1 MAEGRESGQA
11 PVLQTLAALAV
22 GALTSQGVLPAF
34 GDLLDGEVLRGSLMT
49 ALLAAGAATAIWG
62 PFRIRGWR
70 AALLGALAMALMLGV
85 VHVLRVGLPGD
96 ALLGVLALAAGLA
109 VGGVVSAAAAAARR
123 ERALATGALTLGLMH
138 GAGLYLLPYTLLGGG
153 GPGVL
158 FTTALAPYLAVGF
171 AVLAA
176 GLAVARVRRPA
187 RITLEAG
194 PLLAV
199 LLAALLAI
207 VVLSRVSLG
216 PLAGPAAWVLL
227 PVLAGLLAWWL
238 AVPKAAAAADTPEP
252 PRTAE
257 RR

>member
-1 MAEGRESGQA
+1 M
-11 PVLQTLAALAV
+11 QTLAALTV
-22 GALTSQGVLPAF
+22 GALASQGVLPAF
-34 GDLLDGEVLRGSLMT
+34 GGLLGGDALRGSLMT

-70 AALLGALAMALMLGV
+70 AALLGALAIALVLGL
-85 VHVLRVGLPGD
+85 VHVLRVGLFGGAVPG
-96 ALLGVLALAAGLA
+96 ALALAAGFT

-123 ERALATGALTLGLMH
+123 ERALVTGALTLGLMH
-138 GAGLYLLPYTLLGGG
+138 GAGLYALPHNLLVGAGLIAAGQAVFFWA
-153 GPGVL
+153 GV
-158 FTTALAPYLAVGF
+158 APYLAVAL
-171 AVLAA
+171 AVPAA

-207 VVLSRVSLG
+207 VLLPRVSLG
-216 PLAGPAAWVLL
+216 PLGGLLASVLL

-238 AVPKAAAAADTPEP
+238 AVPKAAAAADPPEP